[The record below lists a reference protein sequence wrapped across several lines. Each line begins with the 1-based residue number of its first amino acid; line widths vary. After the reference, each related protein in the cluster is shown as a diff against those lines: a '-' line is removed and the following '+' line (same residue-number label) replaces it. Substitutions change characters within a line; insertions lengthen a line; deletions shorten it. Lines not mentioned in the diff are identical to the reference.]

1 MCVDNCITG
10 AERRSQPECTI
21 LFFLVPMISTEKSL
35 PRVLSLSR
43 APFGLSP
50 SSADI
55 TLAVNQETYNY
66 TDTVCQKVLDLCD
79 RAPDD
84 YGMSNQ
90 HHRGTFWF
98 PGSLRLGEHVELG
111 LNRGNN
117 PTTLTATDSRPLD
130 KFFTDLEA
138 LRKDPDNETLRKKVL
153 QEVNDRHSE
162 VKALRDQATI
172 WSRDLHSY
180 SMDAGDCETAVRDL
194 AAPFQG
200 SALRDR
206 LIEDDA
212 QDNLQDDLN
221 ALGNV
226 KVSVERT

>member
-1 MCVDNCITG
+1 MPPT
-10 AERRSQPECTI
+10 T
-21 LFFLVPMISTEKSL
+21 
-35 PRVLSLSR
+35 
-43 APFGLSP
+43 
-50 SSADI
+50 
-55 TLAVNQETYNY
+55 
-66 TDTVCQKVLDLCD
+66 TVC
-79 RAPDD
+79 RTSTTGGFFGSPAPL
-84 YGMSNQ
+84 
-90 HHRGTFWF
+90 
-98 PGSLRLGEHVELG
+98 PLGEHVELG

-117 PTTLTATDSRPLD
+117 PTTLTATDSQPLD

>member
-1 MCVDNCITG
+1 MRPFP
-10 AERRSQPECTI
+10 RRLRYVEP
-21 LFFLVPMISTEKSL
+21 
-35 PRVLSLSR
+35 
-43 APFGLSP
+43 APPG
-50 SSADI
+50 D
-55 TLAVNQETYNY
+55 
-66 TDTVCQKVLDLCD
+66 
-79 RAPDD
+79 
-84 YGMSNQ
+84 
-90 HHRGTFWF
+90 FWF
-98 PGSLRLGEHVELG
+98 PNSLPLGEHVELG

-130 KFFTDLEA
+130 KIFTDLKA

-212 QDNLQDDLN
+212 RDNLQDDLN